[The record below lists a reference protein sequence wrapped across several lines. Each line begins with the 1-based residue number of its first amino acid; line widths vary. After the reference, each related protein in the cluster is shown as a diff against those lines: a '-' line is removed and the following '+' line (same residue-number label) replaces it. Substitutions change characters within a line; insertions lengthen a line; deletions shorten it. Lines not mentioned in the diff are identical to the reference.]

1 MDRSNALFLG
11 AATAGTSGG
20 GGNGAH
26 IVGPSLVDPTTKYF
40 ISNQLQE
47 CHAYKRSVYIWIVNA
62 LVLAAFVGVMGAVLY
77 YKYTTRLTP
86 EERQAKM
93 IRDRQM
99 ILNRIHSYQDEKRRM
114 QMAGEITKL
123 PVIDMDYYVRQLQ

>member
-1 MDRSNALFLG
+1 MDPRNALFLN
-11 AATAGTSGG
+11 AAGSGPSAAA
-20 GGNGAH
+20 AH

-40 ISNQLQE
+40 ISNQLRE
-47 CHAYKRSVYIWIVNA
+47 CHAYKKSMYIWIVNA
-62 LVLAAFVGVMGAVLY
+62 LVMLGFVGIMGAVLY

-93 IRDRQM
+93 IHDRQM
-99 ILNRIHSYQDEKRRM
+99 ILNRIHTFQDEKRRM
-114 QMAGEITKL
+114 QVAGEMTKL